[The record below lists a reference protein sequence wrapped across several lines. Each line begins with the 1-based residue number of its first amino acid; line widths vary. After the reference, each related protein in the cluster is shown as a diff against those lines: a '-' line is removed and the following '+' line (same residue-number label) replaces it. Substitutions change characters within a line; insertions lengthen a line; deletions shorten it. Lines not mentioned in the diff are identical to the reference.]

1 MAQRPLGRRYCIH
14 NIKDHLLTDGH
25 LAKLNK
31 QQRKA
36 VLHGRKRH
44 KMIHRPLLVIAGAG
58 SGKTSVIAA
67 RVAEL
72 LLRGI
77 DPERILL
84 LTFTNRAAQEVM
96 DRVKEMAGATLG
108 RRGLRW
114 AGTFHSVGVRLL
126 RKYSREIGLRPSFT
140 ILDRSDAEWL
150 MGKTREELGL
160 SANSPPFPAKDECLS
175 IYSTR
180 VNSAS
185 SLKRVLQKRFH
196 SCRRWQLELTQL
208 FKAYDAAKRAQNV
221 VDFDD
226 MVGLWWK
233 LLKESRRG
241 REIGDLFDHVLVDE
255 YQDTNR
261 LQAKLLLALKK
272 DGRGVTVVGDD
283 AQSIYSFRAA
293 TVRNILEFP
302 GHFVPKA
309 RVVTLERN
317 YRSTQP
323 ILRASNAVIDMAER
337 GYAKRLF
344 SKRGSKKKP
353 LLCKVTDAVT
363 QARYVANRIVA
374 AREGGTPLN
383 DQAVLFRVATDSA
396 QLEIELMN
404 RNIPFEKWGGIK
416 FLDSAHIKDALSV
429 LRWCQNSGDLTAA
442 LRVLQ
447 LLPGI
452 GAKTAMAL
460 FKGIVGSNLYEDLS
474 SAQPLKAAI
483 KEWPTFIQTLKTIS
497 EKHEPWPSEIQTL
510 CDWLSP
516 QFRRH
521 YKDHRERIEE
531 LHQLKQIAGTFRS
544 REKFLT
550 AVSLNPDCAL
560 ITLADEDAP
569 EGRVILST
577 IHSAKGQEWHAVTLL
592 NAIEGCIPFRKAIK
606 TLEAVEEERRLL
618 YVAMTRSKDE
628 LTIIVPQ
635 FHYTHSNPFHGMRAR
650 QTRFIPSKLSRYFDC
665 HDGGGSNH
673 NKPRCAPQARMQAIK
688 RDLMG

>member
-1 MAQRPLGRRYCIH
+1 VATAIQNNKGLIMTG
-14 NIKDHLLTDGH
+14 GH
-25 LAKLNK
+25 LAALNT

-36 VLHGRKRH
+36 VLHGRKH
-44 KMIHRPLLVIAGAG
+44 TKMIHRPLLVIAGAG
-58 SGKTSVIAA
+58 SGKTTVVAA

-72 LLRGI
+72 LLRGV
-77 DPERILL
+77 DSKRIML
-84 LTFTNRAAQEVM
+84 LTFTNRAAQEVT
-96 DRVKEMAGATLG
+96 DRIKEMAGATLG

-126 RKYSREIGLRPSFT
+126 RKYGREIGLLPTFT

-160 SANSPPFPAKDECLS
+160 CANKPPFPAKDECLS
-175 IYSTR
+175 IYSTW

-185 SLKRVLQKRFH
+185 SLKRVLKKRFH
-196 SCRRWQLELTQL
+196 SCRRWQIELTQL
-208 FKAYDAAKRAQNV
+208 FKTYDAAKRAQNV

-233 LLKESRRG
+233 LLKETRRG
-241 REIGDLFDHVLVDE
+241 REIGALFDHVLVDE

-293 TVRNILEFP
+293 TVRNILAFP

-309 RVVTLERN
+309 KVVTLERN

-337 GYAKRLF
+337 GYTKRLF
-344 SKRGSKKKP
+344 SKRDSKKKP

-383 DQAVLFRVATDSA
+383 DQAVLFRVAADSA
-396 QLEIELMN
+396 QLEIELAI

-429 LRWCQNSGDLTAA
+429 LRWCQNSGDMTAA

-460 FKGIVGSNLYEDLS
+460 FKGIAGSKLSEDLS
-474 SAQPLKAAI
+474 SALSLKATP
-483 KEWPTFIQTLKTIS
+483 KGWPTFMQTLKAIS
-497 EKHEPWPSEIQTL
+497 EKHEPWPSELQTL

-516 QFRRH
+516 QFRH
-521 YKDHRERIEE
+521 LYKDYKERIED
-531 LHQLKQIAGTFRS
+531 LKQLKQIAGTFRS
-544 REKFLT
+544 RKEFLT
-550 AVSLNPDCAL
+550 AVSLNPDC
-560 ITLADEDAP
+560 TLVTPADGGGP

-577 IHSAKGQEWHAVTLL
+577 IHSAKGHEWHSVTLL
-592 NAIEGCIPFRKAIK
+592 NAVEGCIPFRKAIR
-606 TLEAVEEERRLL
+606 TRDAVEEERRLL

-628 LTIIVPQ
+628 LTIIVPE
-635 FHYTHSNPFHGMRAR
+635 FHYTHSNLFQGMRAR
-650 QTRFIPSKLSRYFDC
+650 QTRFIPSKLSRYFECCNVGENDP
-665 HDGGGSNH
+665 NQ
-673 NKPRCAPQARMQAIK
+673 P
-688 RDLMG
+688 